1 MDYGENIW
9 TLLLFLSVMNQN
21 FVYLQ
26 INLIN
31 IYMEI
36 IYVKKDILEHY
47 VNLVIIMGTF
57 IMEIDILI
65 Q

>member
-1 MDYGENIW
+1 
-9 TLLLFLSVMNQN
+9 
-21 FVYLQ
+21 
-26 INLIN
+26 
-31 IYMEI
+31 MEI